1 MTLLEN
7 IKNEQNRTLTENGAP
22 ALNTTSN
29 ALVDLFAT
37 SGALRNRDGNEITRM
52 FAKAMAEDRLLATR
66 MAFYT
71 RDVRGGLGERRT
83 GRLMFKYLAANYPE
97 ILNKNLEYI
106 PEYGRWDDLVCLLYD
121 APEQITSLIKK
132 QLTLDIENKNK
143 SLPVSLLAKWLPS
156 VNASNRE
163 TVKNGKYLAKKLG
176 MSEAEYRKTLSSLRA
191 YLNVIET
198 DMSAKRFSD
207 IDYSAVPS
215 KAMNNYRNAFR
226 RNDAERFDEFLIKV
240 ESGEAKINASVLY
253 PYDIVEKYLYGSQ
266 GDDMVLEQQWNA
278 LPDYLEG
285 ENKFLIMADVSG
297 SMTGRPMATSIGLA
311 MYFAQRNQGP
321 FANTFMTFSA
331 VPELVTIKG
340 KTLYDKLNYIQ
351 NSAWGMNTDLEAAFN
366 LVLYTAVK
374 YNVPK
379 DEMPTSIVV
388 ITDMEIDR
396 CVSND
401 WLFYDLMKTRFAL
414 NGYDIPNIVFW
425 NVNSRKNTFHAS
437 FDRKGVQLASGQ
449 SPSVFESLVKAV
461 NLTPY
466 EYMLEVVNG
475 ERYEK
480 ITV

>member
-37 SGALRNRDGNEITRM
+37 SGALRNRNGNEITRM

-121 APEQITSLIKK
+121 ATEQITDIIKK

-156 VNASNRE
+156 FNASNRE

-191 YLNVIET
+191 YLNVVET

-331 VPELVTIKG
+331 APELVTIKG

-396 CVSND
+396 CVTND

-425 NVNSRKNTFHAS
+425 NVNSRKNTFHTS